1 MTKNDKIS
9 LNFLPIKSLEFS
21 FTVYKKKWQFTDK
34 RPSKNV
40 RYYSL
45 PEDNESENWSK
56 YWIAFEPLKSFNE
69 FNCPST
75 LNPYITIE
83 YLYRQA
89 FNFISTNH
97 PDLILDINEK
107 FNSRRIHLI
116 FEKHS
121 LGTQSVWVEPY
132 YLKANQEFG
141 FLTDFHFHSN
151 KIGPLSKEE
160 LRLSYSLNQYYRA
173 NNDYHQ
179 NKYDAISKVISSVLQ
194 KIFIRAQEQ
203 NLTISTKFRK
213 VHSDFLQVKE
223 YNFGNNSCGNSQ
235 FNGLKNNPP
244 FQELQKEVHF
254 FYIFKDDH
262 IDLARDLVFAL
273 QGKSYQYTFPGTEQM
288 FSFKMHKENQS
299 RIPIKDFSEN
309 EIKRTSEE
317 IISKKKAVAFAI
329 FLFPETE
336 SDFYYRLK
344 NKLLSNHILSQ
355 AIHVETIR
363 NKSGLKWSISSI
375 GLQIF
380 SKAGG
385 IPWRVTPSHQECL
398 IIGIG
403 KSHKRN
409 DNGQIEKF
417 YAYSVLIDSSGEYLE
432 MNTLANDVNEDNYL
446 KSLGNNLKNVI
457 ENKSS
462 DYRHIVLHVPY
473 KVQQTELN
481 RFLGIIKEC
490 DDSLTFSVIKI
501 NDNSKYFGY
510 NEETNSL
517 IPYESTFIK
526 LSRSEYLIWTE
537 GLNYNSKKVNK
548 RYANPLHIEFCYPD
562 IEDLEEEQNNMYL
575 QDILNL
581 SGASWRGF
589 NAKSMPI
596 SIFYPKRI
604 SKFIAEFQT
613 RNLPEVEFENLPPWF
628 L

>member
-1 MTKNDKIS
+1 MSRKNKIA
-9 LNFLPIKSLEFS
+9 LNFLPLNSQDFS
-21 FTVYKKKWQFTDK
+21 FTIYKKKWQPTDE
-34 RPSKNV
+34 RPAKNI

-45 PEDNESENWSK
+45 PEGDEDENWSK
-56 YWIAFEPLKSFNE
+56 HWIAYEPVQGFEEFICPCDLNSF
-69 FNCPST
+69 
-75 LNPYITIE
+75 ITVE
-83 YLYRQA
+83 YLYRHTLD
-89 FNFISTNH
+89 FISANH
-97 PDLILDINEK
+97 SDRSLEVNDK
-107 FNSRRIHLI
+107 FNPRRIHLI

-121 LGTQSVWVEPY
+121 LGTQSVWIEPY

-141 FLTDFHFHSN
+141 FLADFHFHSK

-173 NNDYHQ
+173 NTNYHQ
-179 NKYDAISKVISSVLQ
+179 NKYEAISNVISSVLQ
-194 KIFIRAQEQ
+194 NISIQAQEQ
-203 NLTISTKFRK
+203 DITVSTKFRK
-213 VHSDFLQVKE
+213 IHSDFLQVKE
-223 YNFGNNSCGNSQ
+223 YNFGNNVRGNSQ

-262 IDLARDLVFAL
+262 IDLARDLVLAL

-309 EIKRTSEE
+309 EIERTSEE
-317 IISKKKAVAFAI
+317 ITSKRKGVAIAI

-355 AIHVETIR
+355 AVHIETIR

-385 IPWRVTPSHQECL
+385 IPWRVTPSNQDCL

-409 DNGQIEKF
+409 DVGRIEKF
-417 YAYSVLIDSSGEYLE
+417 YAYSVLVDSSGEYLE
-432 MNTLANDVNEDNYL
+432 MNTLANNANKDEYL
-446 KSLGNNLKNVI
+446 KSLGDSLKNVI

-462 DYRHIVLHVPY
+462 EYRHIVLHIPY
-473 KVQQTELN
+473 KVQRTEVN
-481 RFLGIIKEC
+481 RLLDIINEC

-501 NDNSKYFGY
+501 NDNSKYYGY
-510 NEETNSL
+510 NEEANSL
-517 IPYESTFIK
+517 IPYESTCIK

-562 IEDLEEEQNNMYL
+562 IEQLEEEQNRMYL

-589 NAKSMPI
+589 NAKAMPI
-596 SIFYPKRI
+596 SIFYPKQI

-613 RNLPEVEFENLPPWF
+613 RNLPELEFENLPPWF

>member
-1 MTKNDKIS
+1 MTQNIS
-9 LNFLPIKSLEFS
+9 IP
-21 FTVYKKKWQFTDK
+21 T
-34 RPSKNV
+34 R
-40 RYYSL
+40 
-45 PEDNESENWSK
+45 
-56 YWIAFEPLKSFNE
+56 
-69 FNCPST
+69 
-75 LNPYITIE
+75 
-83 YLYRQA
+83 
-89 FNFISTNH
+89 
-97 PDLILDINEK
+97 
-107 FNSRRIHLI
+107 
-116 FEKHS
+116 
-121 LGTQSVWVEPY
+121 
-132 YLKANQEFG
+132 
-141 FLTDFHFHSN
+141 
-151 KIGPLSKEE
+151 
-160 LRLSYSLNQYYRA
+160 
-173 NNDYHQ
+173 
-179 NKYDAISKVISSVLQ
+179 
-194 KIFIRAQEQ
+194 EQ
-203 NLTISTKFRK
+203 NLTVSNKFRK
-213 VHSDFLQVKE
+213 IHSAFLQVKE
-223 YNFGNNSCGNSQ
+223 YNFGNNVRGNSQ

-244 FQELQKEVHF
+244 FQELQNEVHF

-262 IDLARDLVFAL
+262 IDLARDLVLAL
-273 QGKSYQYTFPGTEQM
+273 QGKSFQYTFPGTEQM

-299 RIPIKDFSEN
+299 RIPIKDFSEK

-317 IISKKKAVAFAI
+317 ILLKKKGVAIAI

-344 NKLLSNHILSQ
+344 NKLLSHHILSQ
-355 AIHVETIR
+355 AIHIETIR

-385 IPWRVTPSHQECL
+385 VPWRVTPSYQDCL

-409 DNGQIEKF
+409 DAGQIEKF
-417 YAYSVLIDSSGEYLE
+417 YAYSVLVDSSGEYLE
-432 MNTLANDVNEDNYL
+432 MNTLANDANKDEYL
-446 KSLGNNLKNVI
+446 KSLGDSLKNVI

-462 DYRHIVLHVPY
+462 EYRHIVLHIPY
-473 KVQQTELN
+473 KVQRSELN
-481 RFLGIIKEC
+481 RLLDIIKEC
-490 DDSLTFSVIKI
+490 DDSLTFSVIKL

-510 NEETNSL
+510 NEEANSL
-517 IPYESTFIK
+517 IPYESTCIK

-548 RYANPLHIEFCYPD
+548 RYANPLHIEFCYPE
-562 IEDLEEEQNNMYL
+562 IEELEEEQNRVYL

-613 RNLPEVEFENLPPWF
+613 RNLPEIEFENLPPWF

>member
-1 MTKNDKIS
+1 MTKKNKIL
-9 LNFLPIKSLEFS
+9 LNFLPLNSQKFK
-21 FTVYKKKWQFTDK
+21 FTIYTKKWQSTDK

-45 PEDNESENWSK
+45 PEGDDGQSWSN
-56 YWIAFEPLKSFNE
+56 YWVTFEPLRDFEELSCQSNL
-69 FNCPST
+69 NT
-75 LNPYITIE
+75 LITIE
-83 YLYRQA
+83 YLYQ
-89 FNFISTNH
+89 NTLDYISTNYT
-97 PDLILDINEK
+97 DRILNKSEK
-107 FNSRRIHLI
+107 FYSRRIHLI

-121 LGTQSVWVEPY
+121 LGTQSIWIEPY
-132 YLKANQEFG
+132 YLKSNQEFG
-141 FLTDFHFHSN
+141 FLTDFQFHSN
-151 KIGPLSKEE
+151 KIGSLSKEE
-160 LRLSYSLNQYYRA
+160 LRLSYNLNKYYRA
-173 NNDYHQ
+173 NTDYHQ
-179 NKYDAISKVISSVLQ
+179 NKYEAISKVISSVLQ
-194 KIFIRAQEQ
+194 NISIPTLDQDLYVSTEFCKIH
-203 NLTISTKFRK
+203 ST
-213 VHSDFLQVKE
+213 FLNVKE
-223 YNFGNNSCGNSQ
+223 YNFGNNVRGSSQ

-244 FQELQKEVHF
+244 FQELEEEIHF
-254 FYIFKDDH
+254 FYIFRDDH

-273 QGKSYQYTFPGTEQM
+273 QGKSFEYTFPGTEKM

-299 RIPIKDFSEN
+299 RIPIKDFSEK
-309 EIKRTSEE
+309 EIKRASEE
-317 IISKKKAVAFAI
+317 ITSKNRGVAIAI

-344 NKLLSNHILSQ
+344 NKLLSYNILSQ
-355 AIHVETIR
+355 AVHIETIR

-385 IPWRVTPSHQECL
+385 IPWRVTPSYQDCL

-409 DNGQIEKF
+409 DVGRIENF

-432 MNTLANDVNEDNYL
+432 MNTLANDVNEDKYL
-446 KSLGNNLKNVI
+446 ESLGNSLKKVI

-462 DYRHIVLHVPY
+462 KYKHIVLHIPY
-473 KVQQTELN
+473 KVKRTELN
-481 RFLGIIKEC
+481 KFLEIIKQS

-501 NDNSKYFGY
+501 NDKSKYFGY

-517 IPYESTFIK
+517 IPYESTCIK
-526 LSRSEYLIWTE
+526 LSRSEYLVWTE

-548 RYANPLHIEFCYPD
+548 RYANPLHIKFCYPD
-562 IEDLEEEQNNMYL
+562 NEQSKEMEKRMYL

-613 RNLPEVEFENLPPWF
+613 RNLPDIEFENLPPWF